1 MIAQIDFPQYKDF
14 PYPRQ
19 EYIYKSQ
26 INFNKIRR
34 VENTTFFFS
43 PWSAFP
49 FLHNPRH
56 SVESRVISHK
66 RTEN

>member
-26 INFNKIRR
+26 INFNKTKR
-34 VENTTFFFS
+34 VENTTFF
-43 PWSAFP
+43 
-49 FLHNPRH
+49 L
-56 SVESRVISHK
+56 K
-66 RTEN
+66 